1 MHGRSQKHPNLW
13 CTSLSLSLFHPHQP
27 SPTPTNTPTHS
38 LILTIHL
45 PNQLGCMEAAQQSVG
60 CNPVDFVCGCSGNNP
75 SAIRDNAINCV
86 IDACGISQAIQV
98 QEQAE
103 QLCTC
108 AGMGNPGFSTTSAA

>member
-1 MHGRSQKHPNLW
+1 
-13 CTSLSLSLFHPHQP
+13 
-27 SPTPTNTPTHS
+27 
-38 LILTIHL
+38 
-45 PNQLGCMEAAQQSVG
+45 MEAAQQSVG

-108 AGMGNPGFSTTSAA
+108 AGMGNPDFSTTSAASVRM